1 MVMDTPATLRTVD
14 SLSVI
19 TMDDGKA
26 NALSPTMFV
35 ALNACLDQ
43 AEVTGGPVVLL
54 GRAGRFSG
62 GFDLKVLGGGGEEA
76 KALLRAGFELS
87 HRLLSFP
94 TPVVLGCTGHAIA
107 MGVFLLLSGDY
118 RIGANGPFKL
128 AATETALG
136 MTMPHAAIEICK
148 QRLTPA
154 EFNRAILLSQAYTPE
169 QAVVAGILD
178 AIVPAEDV
186 ESSAIE
192 VATQLAALS
201 MRAHTASKLRIRGE
215 SLTAIK
221 AAVDQDAEEF
231 RIVP

>member
-1 MVMDTPATLRTVD
+1 MDTPATLRMVD
-14 SLSVI
+14 SISVI

-26 NALSPTMFV
+26 NALSPSMFV
-35 ALNACLDQ
+35 ALNDCLDQ
-43 AEVTGGPVVLL
+43 AEAVGGPVVLL

-94 TPVVLGCTGHAIA
+94 TPVVMGCTGHAIA
-107 MGVFLLLSGDY
+107 MGVFVLLSGDY
-118 RIGANGPFKL
+118 RVGASGSFKL

-136 MTMPHAAIEICK
+136 MTMPYAAIEICK

-154 EFNRAILLSQAYTPE
+154 EFSRAILLSQSYTPE

-178 AIVPAEDV
+178 AIVPADDV
-186 ESSAIE
+186 ESSSIE
-192 VATQLAALS
+192 VATQMAALN
-201 MRAHTASKLRIRGE
+201 MRAHSASKMRIRGE
-215 SLTAIK
+215 SLAAIK
-221 AAVDQDAEEF
+221 DAINQDAEEF
-231 RIVP
+231 RIAP

>member
-1 MVMDTPATLRTVD
+1 MDTPATLRKAD
-14 SLSVI
+14 SISVI

-35 ALNACLDQ
+35 ALNSCLDQ
-43 AEVTGGPVVLL
+43 AEAAGGPVVLL

-94 TPVVLGCTGHAIA
+94 TPVVIGCTGHAIA
-107 MGVFLLLSGDY
+107 MGVFVLLSGDY
-118 RIGANGPFKL
+118 RVGASGSFKL

-136 MTMPHAAIEICK
+136 MTMPYAAIEICK

-154 EFNRAILLSQAYTPE
+154 EYSRAILLSQAYTPD

-178 AIVPAEDV
+178 AIVPAEEV

-192 VATQLAALS
+192 VATQLATLN
-201 MRAHTASKLRIRGE
+201 MRAHAASKMRIRGE
-215 SLTAIK
+215 SLAAIK
-221 AAVDQDAEEF
+221 AAINQDAEEF
-231 RIVP
+231 RIAP